1 MNNKLLLRTSA
12 FITFFLYCVNSVAQT
27 TSSAAETTNNELVG
41 LLWIAICCAMVLIM
55 QAGFLLL
62 EGGMVR
68 SKNAINVIL
77 KNFTDI
83 GLGTLGYWL
92 FGFGLMFGANASG
105 WLGTSNFFPNFTN
118 TGDTL
123 NLLYQM
129 MFAATA
135 ATIVS
140 GAVAERFSFLP
151 YISGAFIVT
160 ALVYPVFGS
169 WVWGGS
175 GENLGWLNALGFHDM
190 AGATVVHAI
199 GGWCALGALIL
210 IGPRTGRFSRKGDA
224 HDIPGHNLPLVALG
238 GLILWFGWFGFNGG
252 SADSNLENLGLILL
266 NTHIGAISGIC
277 GAIATLVIT
286 KRGFLITVIVNGAL
300 GGLVSVTGGADVI
313 SPFYAGITGFI
324 AGVII
329 VLSTSV
335 LNQFRIDDVVG
346 AVSVHAFC
354 GSWGTLAVG
363 LFYTG
368 DLFNVERIATQVIGI
383 VAALVWGVGASM
395 ILFWSLNRVSILRV
409 NTQIERR
416 GLDISEHK
424 EIAYSDFMVS
434 HVKADK

>member
-1 MNNKLLLRTSA
+1 MLNKMFSSFAVFAL
-12 FITFFLYCVNSVAQT
+12 FIFS
-27 TSSAAETTNNELVG
+27 SSAAYAQTSVSNDVISN
-41 LLWIAICCAMVLIM
+41 LWIAICCALVLIM

-83 GLGTLGYWL
+83 GLGTLGYWI
-92 FGFGLMFGANASG
+92 FGFGLMYGTNATGWFGASDF
-105 WLGTSNFFPNFTN
+105 LPNFT
-118 TGDTL
+118 TTSDTL

-151 YISGAFIVT
+151 YISGAFLVT
-160 ALVYPVFGS
+160 AVVYPIFGS
-169 WVWGGS
+169 WAWGGN
-175 GENLGWLNALGFHDM
+175 GDELGWLNALGFHDM
-190 AGATVVHAI
+190 AGATVVHSI

-210 IGPRTGRFSRKGDA
+210 IGPRSGRFSRKGDA

-252 SADSNLENLGLILL
+252 SAKSGLGNLGVILL
-266 NTHIGAISGIC
+266 NTHIGAIYGIC
-277 GAIATLVIT
+277 GAIFNLVVL

-300 GGLVSVTGGADVI
+300 GGLVSVTGGADVMA
-313 SPFYAGITGFI
+313 PVFAGLTGFI
-324 AGVII
+324 GGII
-329 VLSTSV
+329 VVLSTSL

-363 LFYTG
+363 LFYYG
-368 DLFNVERIATQVIGI
+368 DLFNIERIVTQMIGI
-383 VAALVWGVGASM
+383 VAALVWGVGASVL
-395 ILFWSLNRVSILRV
+395 LFWSLNRISILRV
-409 NTQIERR
+409 STKIERR

>member
-1 MNNKLLLRTSA
+1 MLNKVFLSVGALLLFVFSTSA
-12 FITFFLYCVNSVAQT
+12 SFAQSETSIASNDTISNLWVA
-27 TSSAAETTNNELVG
+27 V
-41 LLWIAICCAMVLIM
+41 CCALVLIM

-92 FGFGLMFGANASG
+92 FGFGLMFGANSTG
-105 WLGTSNFFPNFTN
+105 WFGTSSFLPNFST
-118 TGDTL
+118 TSDTL

-151 YISGAFIVT
+151 YVSGAFLVT
-160 ALVYPVFGS
+160 AVVYPIFGS

-175 GENLGWLNALGFHDM
+175 SENLGWLNELGFYDM

-199 GGWCALGALIL
+199 GGWCALGALII
-210 IGPRTGRFSRKGDA
+210 IGPRSGRFSRKGDA

-252 SADSNLENLGLILL
+252 SAKTGLGNLGVILL
-266 NTHIGAISGIC
+266 NTHIGAIAGIC
-277 GAIATLVIT
+277 G
-286 KRGFLITVIVNGAL
+286 RGFLITVIVNGAL
-300 GGLVSVTGGADVI
+300 GGLVSVTGGADVMAPI
-313 SPFYAGITGFI
+313 YAGLTGFI
-324 AGVII
+324 AGII
-329 VLSTSV
+329 VVLSTGL

-354 GSWGTLAVG
+354 GSWGALAVG
-363 LFYTG
+363 LFFYG
-368 DLFNVERIATQVIGI
+368 DLFNIERIITQIIGI
-383 VAALVWGVGASM
+383 VAALVWGVGASVL
-395 ILFWSLNRVSILRV
+395 LFWTLNRVSILRV
-409 NTQIERR
+409 STQMERR